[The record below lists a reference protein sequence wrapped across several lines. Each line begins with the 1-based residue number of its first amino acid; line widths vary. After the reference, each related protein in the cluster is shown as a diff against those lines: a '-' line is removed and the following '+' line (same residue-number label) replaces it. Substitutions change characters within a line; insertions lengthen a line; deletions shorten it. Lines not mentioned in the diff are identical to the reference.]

1 MALPTSADVK
11 ARSAPASRASHP
23 PGLYVLFFTEL
34 WERYSFYSMVS
45 ILVLYMN
52 ESLGFDSARAGSV
65 YGWYTAGVYFLPLF
79 GGLLAD
85 RRLGFSRSV
94 LIGGTLMMMGHL
106 VLGVEQLPAF
116 YAGLVLLACGSGLL
130 KPNISTMVGN
140 LYRDR
145 PELRDQAFNIFY
157 MGINIGS
164 FMAPIGVSWVRA
176 RYGWGPAFMS
186 AAIAMFISLVI
197 FATFRHHVA
206 AAAVRVD
213 ESSTEVAEHTATDF
227 RARLITLVIVLV
239 ISTVFWSAW
248 YQEFFT
254 FTLFARDNTAT
265 TIPPERFSSFEAL
278 GVIILS
284 PAAAW
289 LWAVLNRQRREP
301 STPTK
306 MLMGIAFLAL
316 AFGLLAFAAST
327 GGNTGRVTV
336 GWLISANILLA
347 VGEVALSPMG
357 MSLVNRLAPPRL
369 RGLMMGAWFAS
380 LALGGKLSGYI
391 GGYWDTVPHSRF
403 FGAIAL
409 TLVAAALP
417 LSLMTPHIKRTIR
430 DAEAAEASMR
440 H

>member
-1 MALPTSADVK
+1 MLDSASV
-11 ARSAPASRASHP
+11 SSLPASTAGRRGHP

-52 ESLGFDSARAGSV
+52 ESLGFDSVRAGSV

-85 RRLGFSRSV
+85 RALGFVRSV
-94 LIGGTLMMMGHL
+94 LIGGALMMCGHL
-106 VLGVEQLPAF
+106 VLGVERMPFF
-116 YAGLVLLACGSGLL
+116 YTGLVLLACGSGLL

-186 AAIAMFISLVI
+186 AAVAMFISLVI
-197 FATFRHHVA
+197 FASFRHHVA
-206 AAAVRVD
+206 AADVRGD
-213 ESSTEVAEHTATDF
+213 RAISTDRDIPVSQVRERLVAL
-227 RARLITLVIVLV
+227 LIVFV
-239 ISTVFWSAW
+239 ISMVFWSAW

-254 FTLFARDNTAT
+254 FTLWARDNTAT
-265 TIPPERFSSFEAL
+265 TIPPEQFSSFEAL
-278 GVIILS
+278 AVIVLS
-284 PAAAW
+284 PTAAW
-289 LWAVLNRQRREP
+289 LWAMLNRQQREP

-306 MLMGIAFLAL
+306 MLLGIVVLAS
-316 AFGLLAFAAST
+316 AFGLLAYAGFA
-327 GGNTGRVTV
+327 GGDTGRVTV
-336 GWLISANILLA
+336 AWLIGANVLLA

-357 MSLVNRLAPPRL
+357 MSLVTRLAPARY
-369 RGLMMGAWFAS
+369 RGLMMGGWFVS
-380 LALGGKLSGYI
+380 LSLGGKLSGYI
-391 GGYWDTVPHSRF
+391 GGYWDSVPHGRF

-409 TLVAAALP
+409 VLIVAAVP
-417 LSLMTPHIKRTIR
+417 LTLMVPRIKRTIR
-430 DAEAAEASMR
+430 QAELA
-440 H
+440 HGQPVP

>member
-1 MALPTSADVK
+1 MTTVR
-11 ARSAPASRASHP
+11 ARAAHP

-52 ESLGFDSARAGSV
+52 ESLRFDSARAGSV

-79 GGLLAD
+79 GGLIAD
-85 RRLGFSRSV
+85 RWLGFSRSI
-94 LIGGTLMMMGHL
+94 LIGGTLMMLGHL
-106 VLGVEQLPAF
+106 VLGVEQMAF
-116 YAGLVLLACGSGLL
+116 FYGGLVLLACGTGLL

-140 LYRDR
+140 LYRER

-164 FMAPIGVSWVRA
+164 FMAPIGVSYVRA

-206 AAAVRVD
+206 SANVRGDDAASAADDVPASDVRD
-213 ESSTEVAEHTATDF
+213 
-227 RARLITLVIVLV
+227 RLITLMIVFA
-239 ISTVFWSAW
+239 ISFVFWSAW

-254 FTLFARDNTAT
+254 FTLWARDNTAT

-278 GVIILS
+278 AVIVLS
-284 PAAAW
+284 PTAAW
-289 LWAVLNRQRREP
+289 LWAVLNRQGREP

-306 MLMGIAFLAL
+306 MLMGIGFLVIAFGAL
-316 AFGLLAFAAST
+316 AYAAMT
-327 GGNTGRVTV
+327 GGDSGRVSV
-336 GWLISANILLA
+336 IWLIGANVLLA

-357 MSLVNRLAPPRL
+357 MSLVNRLAPARW
-369 RGLMMGAWFAS
+369 RGMMMGGWFAS
-380 LALGGKLSGYI
+380 LAAGGKMSGYV
-391 GGYWDTVPHSRF
+391 GGYWDSVPHSRF
-403 FGAIAL
+403 FGA
-409 TLVAAALP
+409 TAAVLAVGGIV
-417 LSLMTPHIKRTIR
+417 LSMTMPRIKRTIR
-430 DAEAAEASMR
+430 GAEMR
-440 H
+440 RSPVGH

>member
-1 MALPTSADVK
+1 MPMAATT
-11 ARSAPASRASHP
+11 RATHP

-52 ESLGFDSARAGSV
+52 ESLGFDSARSGSI

-85 RRLGFSRSV
+85 RWLGFSRSV
-94 LIGGTLMMMGHL
+94 LIGGSLMMLGHL
-106 VLGVEQLPAF
+106 VLGVEQMPFF
-116 YAGLVLLACGSGLL
+116 YSGLVLLACGSGLL

-145 PELRDQAFNIFY
+145 PDLRDQAFNIFY
-157 MGINIGS
+157 MGINVGS

-206 AAAVRVD
+206 SANVRGAD
-213 ESSTEVAEHTATDF
+213 ATSGADDLPESHVRD
-227 RARLITLVIVLV
+227 RLTTLLIVFV
-239 ISTVFWSAW
+239 ISLVFWSAW

-254 FTLFARDNTAT
+254 FTLWARDNTAT

-278 GVIILS
+278 AVIVLS
-284 PAAAW
+284 PTAAW

-306 MLMGIAFLAL
+306 MLMGIGFLAL
-316 AFGLLAFAAST
+316 AFGLLAYAALT
-327 GGNTGRVTV
+327 GGDAARMSVA
-336 GWLISANILLA
+336 WLIVANVLLA

-357 MSLVNRLAPPRL
+357 MSLVNRLAPARW
-369 RGLMMGAWFAS
+369 RGLMMGGWFAS
-380 LALGGKLSGYI
+380 LAAGGKLSGYV
-391 GGYWDTVPHSRF
+391 GGYWDSVPHSRF
-403 FGAIAL
+403 FGMIAL
-409 TLVAAALP
+409 ALALAGIP
-417 LSLMTPHIKRTIR
+417 LSLMTPRIKRTIR
-430 DAEAAEASMR
+430 SAEMRQSMVG

>member
-1 MALPTSADVK
+1 MATSPTAAVNVGT
-11 ARSAPASRASHP
+11 ASVRRASHP

-85 RRLGFSRSV
+85 RWLGFSRSV
-94 LIGGTLMMMGHL
+94 LIGGTLMMIGHL
-106 VLGVEQLPAF
+106 VLGIEQMPAF
-116 YAGLVLLACGSGLL
+116 YSGLLLLACGSGLL

-213 ESSTEVAEHTATDF
+213 QSPTEGLDHAASDI
-227 RARLITLVIVLV
+227 RARLTTLLIVLV

-278 GVIILS
+278 GVIFLS

-306 MLMGIAFLAL
+306 MLLGIAFLAL
-316 AFGLLAFAAST
+316 AFGLLAYAAVT
-327 GGNTGRVTV
+327 GGNTARVSV
-336 GWLISANILLA
+336 AWLISANMLLA

-380 LALGGKLSGYI
+380 LALGGKLSGFI
-391 GGYWDTVPHSRF
+391 GGYWDTIPHSRF
-403 FGAIAL
+403 FGGIAL
-409 TLVAAALP
+409 ALVAAALP
-417 LSLMTPHIKRTIR
+417 LSLMTPYIKRTIR
-430 DAEAAEASMR
+430 NAEAAESSVA

>member
-1 MALPTSADVK
+1 MATSS
-11 ARSAPASRASHP
+11 SAANVRAATVSRASHP

-52 ESLGFDSARAGSV
+52 ESLGFDSAHAGSI

-85 RRLGFSRSV
+85 RWLGFSRSV
-94 LIGGTLMMMGHL
+94 LIGGTLMMLGHL
-106 VLGVEQLPAF
+106 VLGIEQLPAF
-116 YAGLVLLACGSGLL
+116 YSGLILLACGSGLL

-186 AAIAMFISLVI
+186 AAVAMFISLVI

-213 ESSTEVAEHTATDF
+213 QSPTDVPDVPAAQF
-227 RARLITLVIVLV
+227 RARLTTLVIVLL

-278 GVIILS
+278 GVIFLS
-284 PAAAW
+284 PTAAW

-306 MLMGIAFLAL
+306 MLMGIGFLAL
-316 AFGLLAFAAST
+316 AFGLLTYAALN
-327 GGNTGRVTV
+327 GGNAGRVSV
-336 GWLISANILLA
+336 AWLIAANLLLA
-347 VGEVALSPMG
+347 IGEVALSPMG

-391 GGYWDTVPHSRF
+391 GGYWDTIPHSRF
-403 FGAIAL
+403 FGAIAAA
-409 TLVAAALP
+409 LVVAALP
-417 LSLMTPHIKRTIR
+417 LSLMTPQIKRTIR
-430 DAEAAEASMR
+430 SAESSESPVR

>member
-1 MALPTSADVK
+1 MASPTTADVK
-11 ARSAPASRASHP
+11 LRPASVSRASHP

-85 RRLGFSRSV
+85 RWLGFSRSV
-94 LIGGTLMMMGHL
+94 LIGGTLMMIGHL
-106 VLGVEQLPAF
+106 VLGVEQMSAF
-116 YAGLVLLACGSGLL
+116 YSGLILLACGSGLL

-157 MGINIGS
+157 MGINVGS

-213 ESSTEVAEHTATDF
+213 ESAAQAADHAASDF
-227 RARLITLVIVLV
+227 RARLTTLLIVLV

-278 GVIILS
+278 GVIVLS

-306 MLMGIAFLAL
+306 MLLGIVFL
-316 AFGLLAFAAST
+316 GLAFALLAYAAGA
-327 GGNTGRVTV
+327 GGNTGRVSV
-336 GWLISANILLA
+336 AWLISANMLLA
-347 VGEVALSPMG
+347 IGEVALSPMG

-380 LALGGKLSGYI
+380 LALGGKLSGFI
-391 GGYWDTVPHSRF
+391 GGYWDSVPHSRF

-409 TLVAAALP
+409 ALVAAALP
-417 LSLMTPHIKRTIR
+417 LSLLTPHIKRTIR
-430 DAEAAEASMR
+430 DAEAAESSVR

>member
-1 MALPTSADVK
+1 MTDARRPT
-11 ARSAPASRASHP
+11 HP
-23 PGLYVLFFTEL
+23 TGLYVLFFTEL

-52 ESLGFDSARAGSV
+52 ESLGFDSIRAGSI

-85 RRLGFSRSV
+85 RWLGFSRSV
-94 LIGGTLMMMGHL
+94 LIGGSLMMCGHL
-106 VLGVEQLPAF
+106 VLGVERMPFF
-116 YAGLVLLACGSGLL
+116 YSGLVLLACGSGLL

-157 MGINIGS
+157 MGINLGS

-186 AAIAMFISLVI
+186 AAIAMLISLII

-206 AAAVRVD
+206 AANVRGDDAASEAV
-213 ESSTEVAEHTATDF
+213 EVPAAE
-227 RARLITLVIVLV
+227 ARERLTTLLIVFVMSL
-239 ISTVFWSAW
+239 VFWSAW

-254 FTLFARDNTAT
+254 FTLWARDSTAT

-278 GVIILS
+278 AVIVLS
-284 PAAAW
+284 PTAAW
-289 LWAVLNRQRREP
+289 LWAVLDRQRREP

-306 MLMGIAFLAL
+306 MLMGIGFLAL
-316 AFGLLAFAAST
+316 AFGLLTYAAMT
-327 GGNTGRVTV
+327 GGDTMRVSV
-336 GWLISANILLA
+336 AWLIMANVLLA

-357 MSLVNRLAPPRL
+357 MSLVNRLAPARY
-369 RGLMMGAWFAS
+369 RGMMMGGWFAS

-391 GGYWDTVPHSRF
+391 GGYWDAVPHSRF
-403 FGAIAL
+403 FGTI
-409 TLVAAALP
+409 TLILVVAAIP
-417 LSLMTPHIKRTIR
+417 LSLMIPRIKRTIR
-430 DAEAAEASMR
+430 QAELAHSQLA

>member
-1 MALPTSADVK
+1 MATSSTAAVNVGT
-11 ARSAPASRASHP
+11 ASISRTAHP

-52 ESLGFDSARAGSV
+52 ESLGFDSARAGSI

-85 RRLGFSRSV
+85 RWLGFSRSV
-94 LIGGTLMMMGHL
+94 LIGGTLMMIGHL
-106 VLGVEQLPAF
+106 VLGVEQLSAF
-116 YAGLVLLACGSGLL
+116 YSGLVLLACGSGLL

-145 PELRDQAFNIFY
+145 PDLRDQAFNIFY

-164 FMAPIGVSWVRA
+164 FMAPIGVSWIRA

-186 AAIAMFISLVI
+186 AAVAMFISLVI

-206 AAAVRVD
+206 AAAVRVN
-213 ESSTEVAEHTATDF
+213 ESQSDQADHRPTDI
-227 RARLITLVIVLV
+227 RARLITLLIVLV

-254 FTLFARDNTAT
+254 FTLFARDNIAT
-265 TIPPERFSSFEAL
+265 TIPPERFSSIEAL
-278 GVIILS
+278 AVIFLS
-284 PAAAW
+284 PGAAW
-289 LWAVLNRQRREP
+289 LWAVLSLRRREP

-306 MLMGIAFLAL
+306 MLMGIGFLAL
-316 AFGLLAFAAST
+316 AFGILAYAAMT
-327 GGNTGRVTV
+327 GGDIGRVSV
-336 GWLISANILLA
+336 SWLIAANILLA

-391 GGYWDTVPHSRF
+391 GGYWDTIPHSRF
-403 FGAIAL
+403 FGGIAL
-409 TLVAAALP
+409 ALLAAAVP
-417 LSLMTPHIKRTIR
+417 LSLMTPQIKRTIR
-430 DAEAAEASMR
+430 GAEARESSVA

>member
-1 MALPTSADVK
+1 M
-11 ARSAPASRASHP
+11 
-23 PGLYVLFFTEL
+23 
-34 WERYSFYSMVS
+34 WERYSFYSMMA

-52 ESLGFDSARAGSV
+52 ESLGFDSARSGSV
-65 YGWYTAGVYFLPLF
+65 YGWYTAGVYFLPVF
-79 GGLLAD
+79 GGLIAD
-85 RRLGFSRSV
+85 RWFGFRRSV
-94 LIGGTLMMMGHL
+94 LAGGTLMMLGHL
-106 VLGVEQLPAF
+106 VLGIEQLPAF
-116 YAGLVLLACGSGLL
+116 YSGLLLLACGSGLL

-197 FATFRHHVA
+197 FALFRHRVA
-206 AAAVRVD
+206 DAEVRSD
-213 ESSTEVAEHTATDF
+213 ESPTANQDISAEES
-227 RARLITLVIVLV
+227 RARLTTLLIVLV
-239 ISTVFWSAW
+239 ISMVFWSAW

-284 PAAAW
+284 PTAAW
-289 LWAVLNRQRREP
+289 LWAVLNRQGREP

-306 MLMGIAFLAL
+306 MLLGIVFLIV
-316 AFGLLAFAAST
+316 AFGLLTYAAMN
-327 GGNTGRVTV
+327 GGNTGRVSIA
-336 GWLISANILLA
+336 WLIAANLLFSI
-347 VGEVALSPMG
+347 GEVALSPMG

-369 RGLMMGAWFAS
+369 RGVMMGAWFAS

-391 GGYWDTVPHSRF
+391 GGYWDSVPHSQF
-403 FGAIAL
+403 FGTIAL
-409 TLVAAALP
+409 ALAAAAVP
-417 LSLMTPHIKRTIR
+417 LSLMIPHIKRTIQS
-430 DAEAAEASMR
+430 AEARESSVR

>member
-1 MALPTSADVK
+1 MATPTSANVK
-11 ARSAPASRASHP
+11 VGAASVSRASHP

-85 RRLGFSRSV
+85 RWLGFSRSV
-94 LIGGTLMMMGHL
+94 LIGGALMMMGHL
-106 VLGVEQLPAF
+106 VLGVEQMPAF
-116 YAGLVLLACGSGLL
+116 YSGLILLACGSGLL

-206 AAAVRVD
+206 AASVRVD
-213 ESSTEVAEHTATDF
+213 ESSTQADHAVTDL
-227 RARLITLVIVLV
+227 RARLTTLLIVLA

-278 GVIILS
+278 GVIFLS

-289 LWAVLNRQRREP
+289 LWAVLNRQHREP

-306 MLMGIAFLAL
+306 MLLGIGFLGL
-316 AFGLLAFAAST
+316 AFGLLAYAAGA
-327 GGNTGRVTV
+327 GGNTGRVSV
-336 GWLISANILLA
+336 AWLISANMLLS

-391 GGYWDTVPHSRF
+391 GGYWDSVPHSRF
-403 FGAIAL
+403 FGTIAL
-409 TLVAAALP
+409 VLVAAALP

-430 DAEAAEASMR
+430 DAEAAEASVR